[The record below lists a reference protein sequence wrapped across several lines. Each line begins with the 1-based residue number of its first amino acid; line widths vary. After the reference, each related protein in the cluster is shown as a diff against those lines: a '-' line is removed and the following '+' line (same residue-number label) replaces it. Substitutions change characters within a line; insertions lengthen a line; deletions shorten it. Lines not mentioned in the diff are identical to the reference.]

1 MMMMMETEPPSTN
14 MACVNELYIVSY
26 NMHGFNQGFEVVRDL
41 VNSSDPPDVIL
52 LQEHW
57 LTPAN
62 LSLFGE
68 KINTHYAFGKSA
80 MSDCITQGPLVG
92 RPYGGTSILIKNELR
107 VVTKCIFCTD
117 RYVVVRVG
125 NLLICNVYLP
135 CVGTAD
141 RLDIVEDILQDL
153 WAWRLKYQDCTIII
167 GGDFNTDLEKRTDVS
182 SYINNFLTNHSL
194 FICDKFS
201 SQRQHTYVN
210 ESLGHCSVIDY
221 FLCDADDVI
230 LDCCVLDPDLNLSDH
245 LPVVLRCKCICQPIM
260 PSTDVLQRSKV
271 KQLRWDHADLLLY
284 YNTTMHLLYPLYN
297 ELLEFE
303 NDLSSVS
310 NVDCVN
316 FIDSFYGKL
325 VSCLNHSAELHV
337 PVHYKNYYKFW
348 WSQELSCLKDS
359 AIESNKI
366 WKDAGRPRTGP
377 IADKRNSD
385 KRKYKNMLSRERRA
399 ETQSYTNDLHDA
411 LISKTGTSFWKCWR
425 SKFEKK
431 NKSSQVIDGLADDTQ
446 IAEAFAEHFR
456 KTCTSVNEGQ
466 SDRLRSMFRERRHD
480 YVGSPFLDE
489 YMFDVEL
496 VDTIL
501 SQMKRGKAAGLD
513 ELTIEHLVNSHP
525 VLVVI
530 LSKFFNLIVSAAY
543 IPYGFRL
550 SYTVPIPKE
559 EPSHKGNSVDNY
571 RAISIS
577 PIISK
582 IFEHSILSRYSKF
595 LGTNSN
601 QFGFKKGS
609 GCDHAIYSVRKVV
622 EHFVAGGSTVN
633 VCLLDLSKAFDKMD
647 HSALYLKLMDRSI
660 PVQILNVLENWFSL
674 CMSCVKWGSVMSH
687 FYELKAGVRQGGVLS
702 PILFGIY
709 IDGVFNIVDKTNIGC
724 RIGAICTGIFMYADD
739 IILLAPSVQALQSLI
754 SLCESELNFLCM
766 AVNAKK
772 SACLR
777 FGPRYKNR
785 CSCVTVCGRSV
796 NWITSARYLGVY
808 LESSFTFKCSFR
820 VNKAKFYKAFNS
832 IFGKIGRIASEE
844 VLFALIKSKCLP
856 ILLYGTEACP
866 INSAMKHSLQF
877 AVNRALFKIF
887 GALSKDTYKDIC
899 KYFGIRPIDEQIS
912 ARQSKFY
919 ARYCASQ
926 SAVCQVISKL
936 R

>member
-1 MMMMMETEPPSTN
+1 MMMMMMATKLPSTN
-14 MACVNELYIVSY
+14 MACVNELSIVSY
-26 NMHGFNQGFEVVRDL
+26 NMHGFNQGIDVVRDL
-41 VNSSDPPDVIL
+41 VDSPDPPGVIL

-57 LTPAN
+57 LTPAK

-117 RYVVVRVG
+117 RYVVIRVG

-141 RLDIVEDILQDL
+141 RIDIVEDIFQDL
-153 WAWRLKYQDCTIII
+153 WSWRLKYLDCTIII

-182 SYINNFLTNHSL
+182 SYINNFLTDHSL
-194 FICDKFS
+194 LICDTKFS

-230 LDCCVLDPDLNLSDH
+230 LDYCVLDPDLNLSDH
-245 LPVVLRCKCICQPIM
+245 LPVALRCKCTYQPVM
-260 PSTDVLQRSKV
+260 PATDELQRSKV
-271 KQLRWDHADLLLY
+271 KQLRWDHADLLSY
-284 YNTTMHLLYPLYN
+284 YNTTMHLLYPLYY

-303 NDLSSVS
+303 NVSSSVS
-310 NVDCVN
+310 NVECVS
-316 FIDSFYGKL
+316 FIESFYGKL
-325 VSCLNHSAELHV
+325 VGCLNHSAELHV

-348 WSQELSCLKDS
+348 WSQELSCLKDNS
-359 AIESNKI
+359 IKSSKI
-366 WKDAGRPRTGP
+366 WKEAGRPRTGP
-377 IADKRNSD
+377 IADKRNYD
-385 KRKYKNMLSRERRA
+385 KRKYKKMLSRERRA

-411 LISKTGTSFWKCWR
+411 LISKNGVSFWKCWR

-431 NKSSQVIDGLADDTQ
+431 NKSSQLIDGLGDDIQ
-446 IAEAFAEHFR
+446 IAESFAEHFR

-466 SDRLRSMFRERRHD
+466 SNRLRSMFRDRRRD
-480 YVGSPFLDE
+480 YVGSPLLDE

-525 VLVVI
+525 VLVAI
-530 LSKFFNLIVSAAY
+530 LNKFFNLFVSAAY

-559 EPSHKGNSVDNY
+559 EQSHKGNSVDNY

-582 IFEHSILSRYSKF
+582 IFEHCILSRYSKF

-609 GCDHAIYSVRKVV
+609 GCDYAIYSVRKVV
-622 EHFVAGGSTVN
+622 EHYVAGGSTVN

-647 HSALYLKLMDRSI
+647 HCALYLKLMDRSI
-660 PVQILNVLENWFSL
+660 PVQILSVLENWFSF
-674 CMSCVKWGSVMSH
+674 CMSCVKWGPVTSH

-709 IDGVFNIVDKTNIGC
+709 IDGLVKLVDKTNIGC
-724 RIGAICTGIFMYADD
+724 KIGAICTGIFLYADD
-739 IILLAPSVQALQSLI
+739 IILLTPSIQALQSLI
-754 SLCESELNFLCM
+754 SLCESELDFLCM
-766 AVNAKK
+766 AVNVKK

-777 FGPRYKNR
+777 FGPRYKNA
-785 CSCVTVCGRSV
+785 CTSITVCGRPV
-796 NWITSARYLGVY
+796 NWVTSARYLGVY
-808 LESSFTFKCSFR
+808 LESSFTFKCSFD
-820 VNKAKFYKAFNS
+820 VNKAKFYKAFNC

-844 VLFALIKSKCLP
+844 VLFSLIKSKCLP
-856 ILLYGTEACP
+856 VLLYG
-866 INSAMKHSLQF
+866 S
-877 AVNRALFKIF
+877 
-887 GALSKDTYKDIC
+887 G
-899 KYFGIRPIDEQIS
+899 
-912 ARQSKFY
+912 
-919 ARYCASQ
+919 
-926 SAVCQVISKL
+926 
-936 R
+936 

>member
-1 MMMMMETEPPSTN
+1 MMMVMETEPPSTN

-92 RPYGGTSILIKNELR
+92 RPYGGTSILIRNELR

-167 GGDFNTDLEKRTDVS
+167 GGDLNTDLEKRTDVS

-201 SQRQHTYVN
+201 SQRQYTYVN
-210 ESLGHCSVIDY
+210 ELQGHCSVIDY

-230 LDCCVLDPDLNLSDH
+230 LDCRVLDPDLNLSDH

-297 ELLEFE
+297 ELIEFE
-303 NDLSSVS
+303 NELSSVS

-466 SDRLRSMFRERRHD
+466 SDRLRSMLRERRHD

-496 VDTIL
+496 VDNIL
-501 SQMKRGKAAGLD
+501 SQMKIGKAAGLD

-674 CMSCVKWGSVMSH
+674 CLSCVKWGSVMSH

-724 RIGAICTGIFMYADD
+724 RIGAICTGILMYADD

-785 CSCVTVCGRSV
+785 CSCVTVGGRTV
-796 NWITSARYLGVY
+796 NWITSTRYLGVY

-866 INSAMKHSLQF
+866 INSAMKHSLEF

-899 KYFGIRPIDEQIS
+899 KYFGIKPIGEQIS